1 MIIEQIIKENIGVID
16 HTLPGYQHGDAL
28 FIGEQWEPIKKDM
41 IELADDIV
49 RLNPGA
55 RKFLDIGCGH
65 GFLAERLNQIGE
77 NTGLE
82 TPPFTIVTLD
92 GNQETRN
99 HKTLNQKNHFIVRT
113 DEPYRLIVDGWA
125 TMIFD
130 VITCFEHFEH
140 IHPDLFP
147 QFIEN
152 IKNHMNG
159 DTILYASAAKWN
171 YNDNDRVHVNVK
183 PEFLWKQE
191 MENYG
196 FQEVDKKLFNERNT
210 ANCRLRWNETAELV
224 YKLKK

>member
-28 FIGEQWEPIKKDM
+28 FVGEQWEPIKKDM

-99 HKTLNQKNHFIVRT
+99 HKTLNHKNH
-113 DEPYRLIVDGWA
+113 
-125 TMIFD
+125 
-130 VITCFEHFEH
+130 
-140 IHPDLFP
+140 
-147 QFIEN
+147 
-152 IKNHMNG
+152 
-159 DTILYASAAKWN
+159 